1 MSHDLLEQIAYQSV
15 KSENQQQ
22 TALTFNLSFNLHHI
36 AVKRKEKEKKNS
48 K

>member
-1 MSHDLLEQIAYQSV
+1 MSHDLLVQIAYQSV

-36 AVKRKEKEKKNS
+36 AVKRKDKEEKNGK
-48 K
+48 

>member
-1 MSHDLLEQIAYQSV
+1 MSHDLLVQIAYQSV
-15 KSENQQQ
+15 KSDYQQQ

-36 AVKRKEKEKKNS
+36 TVKRKEKEEKNS